1 MFNFVGKVALV
12 TGGSNGIGRATAL
25 LFARHGAKVVIAD
38 IDPAGQETAEL
49 IKRERG
55 EASFVQTDVRETN
68 EVQHLVARAI
78 ETYGG
83 LQCAFNNA
91 GVLPPTTL
99 LGDMDDATFDK
110 VLAVDL
116 KGVFL
121 CMKYEIQHMLQG
133 SGGAI
138 VNNASIAGMIAD
150 PGISAYV
157 AAKHGVIGLSKAAA
171 IEYAGKGIR
180 INAIAPGLV
189 ETSMT
194 SIGSMIRIFAAIS
207 WLIRQLVDSPNRKRS
222 PIPCYSSVLIS
233 RHLLSVRPSQL
244 MAVTPLAERDDF
256 RPNLMRER
264 RSTRDRVPYF
274 SCSVF
279 MGPKSYCPL
288 FFLFGSC
295 NGVISTS
302 RIAEM

>member
-1 MFNFVGKVALV
+1 MFNFVGRVALV
-12 TGGSNGIGRATAL
+12 TGGGNGIGRATAL
-25 LFARHGAKVVIAD
+25 LFAQHGAKVVIAD

-55 EASFVQTDVRETN
+55 EALFVQTDVRETN
-68 EVQHLVARAI
+68 EIQHLVATAI

-83 LQCAFNNA
+83 LHCAFNNA

-121 CMKYEIQHMLQG
+121 CMKYEIQQMLQG
-133 SGGAI
+133 GGGAI

-189 ETSMT
+189 ETAMT
-194 SIGSMIRIFAAIS
+194 KHWFDDLNIRSHFLA
-207 WLIRQLVDSPNRKRS
+207 NS
-222 PIPCYSSVLIS
+222 PI
-233 RHLLSVRPSQL
+233 
-244 MAVTPLAERDDF
+244 
-256 RPNLMRER
+256 
-264 RSTRDRVPYF
+264 
-274 SCSVF
+274 
-279 MGPKSYCPL
+279 G
-288 FFLFGSC
+288 
-295 NGVISTS
+295 
-302 RIAEM
+302 RIAQPEEIAGAVLFLCSDFASFTAGQTLVIDGGYTAR